1 MILQSDN
8 ETFASFISQTVVHD
22 VTVGKLWYFVYIDAN
37 LKKLLLIP
45 LYFENGS

>member
-37 LKKLLLIP
+37 LKKTLAHPSL
-45 LYFENGS
+45 F